1 MTSRRKDSIKN
12 GEKGRKSL
20 PLRQIL
26 WGVLTVFSLGTRVVL
41 ANVLSAVPVIG
52 VAGIWWAVP
61 IGWLLADIAGFGYY
75 FMQRRR
81 LLCFGEKGC

>member
-26 WGVLTVFSLGTRVVL
+26 WGVLTVFSLFVML
-41 ANVLSAVPVIG
+41 
-52 VAGIWWAVP
+52 VAIRSEEHTSE
-61 IGWLLADIAGFGYY
+61 LQS
-75 FMQRRR
+75 QR
-81 LLCFGEKGC
+81 

>member
-26 WGVLTVFSLGTRVVL
+26 WGVLTVFSLFVMFSGYK
-41 ANVLSAVPVIG
+41 IG
-52 VAGIWWAVP
+52 SGKEN
-61 IGWLLADIAGFGYY
+61 G
-75 FMQRRR
+75 
-81 LLCFGEKGC
+81 K